1 MGKRKIALYHAF
13 HTSLPIMA
21 GYGSL
26 GLTYGIYMH
35 ELGFNFLYPMV
46 LALTVTPKYILYL
59 GKVLP
64 ASVFALLV
72 VYCLRHIHS
81 FSSDTVA

>member
-21 GYGSL
+21 GYGFL

-35 ELGFNFLYPMV
+35 ELGFNFLKGTERSV
-46 LALTVTPKYILYL
+46 HKALCPKI
-59 GKVLP
+59 G
-64 ASVFALLV
+64 
-72 VYCLRHIHS
+72 
-81 FSSDTVA
+81 